1 MIKIKAIIIPSFK
14 ENYKI
19 VDKEIPKPNKDEVLV
34 KVKLGALCYR
44 DLLQLQGYYPRAK
57 YPLILGHEMVGVIE
71 DVGEN
76 VKGYSKGDRVTT
88 MLYVPDWECDTCKLG
103 EEYYCKNAKVYS
115 QELDGFFVEYALVKG
130 STLVK
135 IPSDVSDEAA
145 VVTPCVSAMVLRG
158 LKRSG
163 IREGDYV
170 LVTGA
175 GGGVGIHAIQ
185 IAKALGGKVIAVTSS
200 EDKAKFLSK
209 IADHVIVGN
218 KFSEEVKKIGDV
230 RIVIDNVGIF
240 TLDEALRV
248 LRQGGKVIQIG
259 NIDPSQSFNLRLGYV
274 ILRNIEIIGH
284 AGAGKRDIEETLLLA
299 REGKWKPIIS
309 KVLSFEEIE
318 KGLKMLREKSNLGKI
333 LLRFK

>member
-1 MIKIKAIIIPSFK
+1 MKAIIIPSFK
-14 ENYKI
+14 GGYKI
-19 VDKEIPKPNKDEVLV
+19 TETEIPRPNKDEVLV

-76 VKGYSKGDRVTT
+76 VEGYSNGDRVTT
-88 MLYVPDWECDTCKLG
+88 MLYVPDWKCDACKLG
-103 EEYYCKNAKVYS
+103 EEYYCKNSKVYS
-115 QELDGFFVEYALVKG
+115 QELDGFFAEYALVKW

-135 IPSDVSDEAA
+135 IPSDVGDEAA

-175 GGGVGIHAIQ
+175 GGGVGVHAVQ
-185 IAKALGGKVIAVTSS
+185 MAKALGGKVIAVTSS

-218 KFSEEVKKIGDV
+218 KFSEDVRKIGDV
-230 RIVIDNVGIF
+230 RIVIDNVGPF
-240 TLDEALRV
+240 TFDETLRV
-248 LRQGGKVIQIG
+248 LKQGGKVIQIG
-259 NIDPSQSFNLRLGYV
+259 NIDPSQSVNLRLGYL
-274 ILRNIEIIGH
+274 ILKNIEIIGH
-284 AGAGKRDIEETLLLA
+284 AGAGKRDIEEALSLA
-299 REGKWKPIIS
+299 REGKWRPVVSNI
-309 KVLSFEEIE
+309 LSFEEIE
-318 KGLKMLREKSNLGKI
+318 KGLQMLREKSNLGKI
-333 LLRFK
+333 LLRF